1 MQNPKKKK
9 KRYSYIET
17 RTHNILHP
25 SELTPLASPPPP
37 SPDNNRD
44 NYTVRT
50 IIAWRHG
57 ARGRANNERAPSYFH
72 EMSHQIMAG
81 CERAGKEQ
89 RPAAAGHKVKL
100 RADRDSSGSL
110 DCWPN
115 THTHKLRLLVRQI
128 GSGSD
133 DNVESWVNFLSRTRS
148 RATEHGVICRAP

>member
-1 MQNPKKKK
+1 M
-9 KRYSYIET
+9 
-17 RTHNILHP
+17 
-25 SELTPLASPPPP
+25 
-37 SPDNNRD
+37 
-44 NYTVRT
+44 RT

-110 DCWPN
+110 DRGGCWPN
-115 THTHKLRLLVRQI
+115 THTHTHTSCWLLVRQI

-148 RATEHGVICRAP
+148 RATELVSTVLSVAHRERCSKRYLIGRPSGVAVAIDVYLRPNDGCAWTSSS